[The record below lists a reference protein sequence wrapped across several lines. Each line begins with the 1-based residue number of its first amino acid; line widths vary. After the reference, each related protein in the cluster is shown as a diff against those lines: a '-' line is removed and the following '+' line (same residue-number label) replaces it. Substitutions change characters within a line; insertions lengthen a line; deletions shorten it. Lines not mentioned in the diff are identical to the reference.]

1 MKIILDQVQPDGD
14 RYVAYLRLMDGEK
27 VIATKTLPYEPG
39 EGGFGTKA
47 QAKFR
52 AAIAD
57 WERKQAALEAV
68 KKEIQA
74 ALDAVELEA
83 KNGTKL

>member
-57 WERKQAALEAV
+57 WERRQAALETV

>member
-1 MKIILDQVQPDGD
+1 MKIILDQVQPDGN
-14 RYVAYLRLMDGEK
+14 RYVAYLKLVDGDK
-27 VIATKTLPYEPG
+27 VIATKTLPYDLG
-39 EGGFGTKA
+39 EEGFGTKA

-57 WERKQAALEAV
+57 WERKQAALETV
-68 KKEIQA
+68 KKEIET
-74 ALDAVELEA
+74 ALTAVNEEV

>member
-14 RYVAYLRLMDGEK
+14 RYVAYLKLVDGDK

-39 EGGFGTKA
+39 EEGFGTKA
-47 QAKFR
+47 QTKFR

-57 WERKQAALEAV
+57 WERKQAALETV
-68 KKEIQA
+68 KREIQA

>member
-14 RYVAYLRLMDGEK
+14 RYVAYLKLVDGDK

-39 EGGFGTKA
+39 EEAFGVKA
-47 QAKFR
+47 QTKFR

-57 WERKQAALEAV
+57 WERKQAALETV
-68 KKEIQA
+68 KKEIET
-74 ALDAVELEA
+74 ALTAVNEEV

>member
-1 MKIILDQVQPDGD
+1 MKIILDQVQPDGN
-14 RYVAYLRLMDGEK
+14 RYVAYLKLVDGDK

-57 WERKQAALEAV
+57 WERKQAALETV

-74 ALDAVELEA
+74 ALDAVDQEVQD
-83 KNGTKL
+83 GTKL